1 MRSFTKLAALL
12 PMALARAQA
21 LGDGVS
27 NLARD
32 YTTVLDFAKKV
43 TVDPNGIIKN
53 WNGTDV
59 CQFEGFT
66 CTDNPFTGQRAL
78 AGVDLNGALL
88 AGDRLT
94 LGGFLDKLT
103 DITFF
108 HANSNSFI
116 RQVPDDLSSL
126 HWLYEL
132 DLSNNKLSGPF
143 PSGVLT
149 ATNLTFVD
157 LRFNQFSGELPAEIF
172 EMDLDV
178 LFLNDNAFSGLI
190 PDAIGS
196 TPVRYL
202 TLANNKLQGRLP
214 TTIGGAKNL
223 EEMILSGNQISSPL
237 PAELASIKNLTLLDL
252 SDNQLAG
259 QVPEVLCQIPTLQV
273 FNVSNNFFSKPLG
286 PACKEMLAKEI
297 LDVSINCIKGAKDQ
311 KTDCSGVY

>member
-1 MRSFTKLAALL
+1 MRSLIQLVALL
-12 PMALARAQA
+12 PLVLARPQE
-21 LGDGVS
+21 LGDGAS
-27 NLARD
+27 DLARD
-32 YTTVLDFAKKV
+32 YKTVLDFAKKV

-66 CTDNPFTGQRAL
+66 CSDNPFTGQRAL

-108 HANSNSFI
+108 HANSNGFVG
-116 RQVPDDLSSL
+116 QVPDDLSSL

-178 LFLNDNAFSGLI
+178 LFLNDNVFSGLI
-190 PDAIGS
+190 PDTIGS

-202 TLANNKLQGRLP
+202 TLANNKFQGRIP

-223 EEMILSGNQISSPL
+223 EEVVLSGNQISSPL

-259 QVPEVLCQIPTLQV
+259 QVPEVLCQIPTLQL

-286 PACKEMLAKEI
+286 PACKDLLAKEI
-297 LDVSINCIKGAKDQ
+297 LDVSTNCIEGAKDQ

>member
-1 MRSFTKLAALL
+1 MRSLTKFATLL
-12 PMALARAQA
+12 PLVLARPQA

-43 TVDPNGIIKN
+43 TVDPNCIIKN

-108 HANSNSFI
+108 HANSNGFI
-116 RQVPDDLSSL
+116 GQVPDDLSSL

-143 PSGVLT
+143 PPGVLT

-157 LRFNQFSGELPAEIF
+157 LRFNQFSGALPAEIF
-172 EMDLDV
+172 QMDLDV

-190 PDAIGS
+190 PDTVGS

-202 TLANNKLQGRLP
+202 TLANNKFQGRIP

-223 EEMILSGNQISSPL
+223 EEVILSGNQISSPL

-259 QVPEVLCQIPTLQV
+259 QVPEVLCQIPTLQL
-273 FNVSNNFFSKPLG
+273 FNVSNNFYSKPLG
-286 PACKEMLAKEI
+286 PACKELLAKEI
-297 LDVSINCIKGAKDQ
+297 LDVSINCIEGAKDQ

>member
-1 MRSFTKLAALL
+1 MVLAQ
-12 PMALARAQA
+12 PQA
-21 LGDGVS
+21 LVDGVS

-32 YTTVLDFAKKV
+32 HRTVLEFSKRV
-43 TVDPNGIIKN
+43 TVDPNGIVKN

-103 DITFF
+103 DITYF
-108 HANSNSFI
+108 HANSNGFLGK
-116 RQVPDDLSSL
+116 VPDDLSNL

-143 PSGVLT
+143 PSGVLA

-157 LRFNQFSGELPAEIF
+157 LRFNQFSGTLPSELF

-190 PDAIGS
+190 PDSIGS

-202 TLANNKLQGRLP
+202 TLANNNFQGRIP

-223 EEMILSGNQISSPL
+223 EEVVLSGNQISSPL
-237 PAELASIKNLTLLDL
+237 PAELASIKNLTLLDF

-259 QVPEVLCQIPTLQV
+259 QVPETLCQIPTLQN

-286 PACKEMLAKEI
+286 PACKELLDKDV
-297 LDVSINCIKGAKDQ
+297 LDVSANCIEGAKKQ
-311 KTDCSGVY
+311 KTDCSGVN

>member
-1 MRSFTKLAALL
+1 MRSLIQLVALL
-12 PMALARAQA
+12 PLVLARPQE

-32 YTTVLDFAKKV
+32 YKTVLDFAKKV

-66 CTDNPFTGQRAL
+66 CSDNPFTGQWAL

-108 HANSNSFI
+108 HANSNGFI
-116 RQVPDDLSSL
+116 GQVPDDLSSL

-157 LRFNQFSGELPAEIF
+157 LRFNQFSGVLPAEIF

-190 PDAIGS
+190 PDSIGS

-202 TLANNKLQGRLP
+202 TLANNKFQGRIP

-223 EEMILSGNQISSPL
+223 EEVVLSGNQISSPL

-259 QVPEVLCQIPTLQV
+259 QVPEVLCQIPTLQL

-286 PACKEMLAKEI
+286 PACKDLLAKEI
-297 LDVSINCIKGAKDQ
+297 LDVSTNCIEGAKDQ